1 MKHQLKK
8 WMGCLIAGLFLLGGV
23 CEHSIARELEK
34 KPAVIL
40 LPMPQSAEP
49 ENKSEIKDSGEK
61 EEIRN
66 EEAMPDQS
74 TVDGDPVLDKSAEIN
89 SDIQAGTDQGYEP
102 KSQLDPFKPLIQEKA
117 PGPSEVLEPDKPQRI
132 LTPLEKMSLSQ
143 IRLVAVVIGEN
154 KKIAM
159 VEEATG
165 KGYEVRIGT
174 YMGKNGGRVVDIQ
187 SDHIVVKE
195 LVADFKGIVTER
207 FQELK
212 LHKPDNGE

>member
-1 MKHQLKK
+1 
-8 WMGCLIAGLFLLGGV
+8 
-23 CEHSIARELEK
+23 
-34 KPAVIL
+34 
-40 LPMPQSAEP
+40 MPQSAEP

-61 EEIRN
+61 KEVRN
-66 EEAMPDQS
+66 EGAMPDQS
-74 TVDGDPVLDKSAEIN
+74 TVDGDPVSDESAEIN
-89 SDIQAGTDQGYEP
+89 SDIQAGNEQGYEP
-102 KSQLDPFKPLIQEKA
+102 KSQLDPFMPLIQEKA
-117 PGPSEVLEPDKPQRI
+117 PGPSEVLEPDKPKRI

-143 IRLVAVVIGEN
+143 IKLVAVVIGEN

-174 YMGKNGGRVVDIQ
+174 YMGKNGGQVVDIQ

-212 LHKPDNGE
+212 LHKPGNGE